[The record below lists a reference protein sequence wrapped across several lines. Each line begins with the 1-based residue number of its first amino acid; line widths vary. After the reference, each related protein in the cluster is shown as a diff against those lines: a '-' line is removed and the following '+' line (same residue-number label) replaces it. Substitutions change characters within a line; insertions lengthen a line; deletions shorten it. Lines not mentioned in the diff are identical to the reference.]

1 MSDGAPHPG
10 DPDRAVLLLVDIQP
24 DFVPGGALPVEGGDE
39 ILEPVARLM
48 EEGPFR
54 LQVATQDW
62 HPPGH
67 VSFASQHPGRG
78 PMDVI
83 ELHGHDQTLW
93 PDHCVQ
99 GTDGAELHPHLPWD
113 RVEAVLRKGT
123 SRESDSYS
131 GFRNN
136 WGPGGERRPTGL
148 AGYLREREIERVYVC
163 GLARDVCVRWTAEDA
178 ADAGF
183 ETWVLWDLCRS
194 VDPSGDGALRTA
206 LDERGVGIL
215 DPTDLSAGGGEERP
229 ASPEA
234 AAAREAGPETG
245 PVPGRP
251 TDKEPHPGK
260 GEGRK
265 ANVQRAPA
273 DQRARPDPDQR

>member
-1 MSDGAPHPG
+1 
-10 DPDRAVLLLVDIQP
+10 
-24 DFVPGGALPVEGGDE
+24 
-39 ILEPVARLM
+39 
-48 EEGPFR
+48 
-54 LQVATQDW
+54 
-62 HPPGH
+62 
-67 VSFASQHPGRG
+67 
-78 PMDVI
+78 MDVI

-99 GTDGAELHPHLPWD
+99 GTDGAELHPDLPWD
-113 RVEAVLRKGT
+113 RVEAVIRKGT
-123 SRESDSYS
+123 FRERDSYS
-131 GFRNN
+131 GFRDN

-148 AGYLREREIERVYVC
+148 AGYLRERQIERVYVC
-163 GLARDVCVRWTAEDA
+163 GLARDVCVRWTAEDT

-194 VDPSGDGALRTA
+194 VDPSGDGALRGA
-206 LDERGVGIL
+206 LEQRGVGIL
-215 DPTDLSAGGGEERP
+215 EWADLSTGGRDDLP
-229 ASPEA
+229 PSREA
-234 AAAREAGPETG
+234 AAAREASPGTS

-251 TDKEPHPGK
+251 RDEEPHPGK